1 MKTDIEIANSVT
13 LQPIAEIAAK
23 LGLTDNDYEQYGKYK
38 AKVNQ
43 RNDEKGKLILV
54 TAINPTALGE
64 GKTTTSIGLA
74 DGMSKLGKKVC
85 LALREPSLGPVFGVK
100 GGATG
105 GGMAQIAPM
114 EDINLHFTGDLHAIT
129 CANNLISAILDNHI
143 YQGNKLRINPT
154 KVIWKRC
161 LDMNDRA
168 LRNIVYGLGGSPN
181 GVPRQDGFNITAA
194 SEGMAIM

>member
-64 GKTTTSIGLA
+64 GKTTTRVG
-74 DGMSKLGKKVC
+74 
-85 LALREPSLGPVFGVK
+85 
-100 GGATG
+100 
-105 GGMAQIAPM
+105 
-114 EDINLHFTGDLHAIT
+114 
-129 CANNLISAILDNHI
+129 
-143 YQGNKLRINPT
+143 
-154 KVIWKRC
+154 
-161 LDMNDRA
+161 
-168 LRNIVYGLGGSPN
+168 
-181 GVPRQDGFNITAA
+181 
-194 SEGMAIM
+194 